1 MSRQKMYFKWEI
13 PTSVV
18 DIVKTICADYGRRE
32 RMIKHSAIT
41 GAVLDRYVE
50 LNSIID
56 KALEDVEVGIRR
68 DLLEDIQKGR
78 GYDFS
83 AASPFLA
90 KNTYYQRKRKLIH
103 DIAEGLSL
111 IP

>member
-1 MSRQKMYFKWEI
+1 MSRQKMYFKWDI

-18 DIVKTICADYGRRE
+18 DIVKTVCADYDRRE

-41 GAVLDRYVE
+41 GAVLERYVE
-50 LNSIID
+50 LNSVID
-56 KALEDVEVGIRR
+56 RALEDVEVGIRR
-68 DLLEDIQKGR
+68 SMLGDIQKGR

-103 DIAEGLSL
+103 DIAQGLSL
-111 IP
+111 VP

>member
-13 PTSVV
+13 PKTVV
-18 DIVKTICADYGRRE
+18 DVVKSHCADYKRRE
-32 RMIKHSAIT
+32 RMIKFSTIT
-41 GAVLDRYVE
+41 GAVLDEYVR

-56 KALEDVEVGIRR
+56 NALEDVEVGIRQE
-68 DLLEDIQKGR
+68 LLEDVAKGR
-78 GYDFS
+78 GYDYS

-90 KNTYYQRKRKLIH
+90 KNTYYPRKRKLIH

>member
-18 DIVKTICADYGRRE
+18 DIVKTICADYDRRE
-32 RMIKHSAIT
+32 RMIKHSTIT
-41 GAVLDRYVE
+41 GSVLARYVE
-50 LNSIID
+50 LNAIID
-56 KALEDVEVGIRR
+56 KALEDIEIGIRR
-68 DLLEDIQKGR
+68 DMLDDIQKGR

-83 AASPFLA
+83 AASPFIA
-90 KNTYYQRKRKLIH
+90 KNTYYHRKRKLIH
-103 DIAEGLSL
+103 DIAEGLAL

>member
-1 MSRQKMYFKWEI
+1 MARQKMYFKWEI

-18 DIVKTICADYGRRE
+18 DIVKTVCADYGRRE
-32 RMIKHSAIT
+32 RMIKHSTIT
-41 GAVLDRYVE
+41 GDVLARYVE
-50 LNSIID
+50 LNAVID
-56 KALEDVEVGIRR
+56 KALEDVEVGIR
-68 DLLEDIQKGR
+68 DAMLEDIHKGR

-90 KNTYYQRKRKLIH
+90 KNTYYLRKRKLIH
-103 DIAEGLSL
+103 DIAEGLHL